1 MWLQMKAAIAIVG
14 GIWVIFCIP
23 RRITRRIIGGWV
35 PAKFTGNA
43 ADYPAYY
50 VRHATRFI
58 WVCIGIGVVCAALI
72 PTEDRPSDWIPD
84 LAISVIWLAV
94 AAMIHRARR
103 QISAAR
109 T

>member
-1 MWLQMKAAIAIVG
+1 MWLQIKAAIAIFG
-14 GIWVIFCIP
+14 GIWVIFRIP
-23 RRITRRIIGGWV
+23 SQTRRIISGWV

-50 VRHATRFI
+50 VKHATRFI
-58 WVCIGIGVVCAALI
+58 WVCVGIGVVCAALI
-72 PTEDRPSDWIPD
+72 PTEDRASDWIPD
-84 LAISVIWLAV
+84 LAIAVIWLV
-94 AAMIHRARR
+94 IAAMIYRARR

>member
-1 MWLQMKAAIAIVG
+1 MWLQIKAAIAIVG

-23 RRITRRIIGGWV
+23 SQTRRIIGGWV
-35 PAKFTGNA
+35 AAKFTGNA

-50 VRHATRFI
+50 VKQATRFI
-58 WVCIGIGVVCAALI
+58 WVCVGIGIGCAAMI
-72 PTEDRPSDWIPD
+72 PTEDRPSDWLPD
-84 LAISVIWLAV
+84 LAISVIWLVV
-94 AAMIHRARR
+94 AAMTYRARR